1 MWLALVA
8 TSLTL
13 VSGCGGESTRLS
25 DQPTESPTD
34 SGGEPRA
41 TATASPIP
49 VSTVPEVSASASP
62 TETPLVAGRNV
73 SPPASA
79 PTVPPTATTA
89 PPPTPVAQT
98 GSGIEGITEADPQC
112 PISTPD
118 NPCPPKPVSK
128 TIAVNSDGGREVAR
142 VTSGIDG
149 RFRISLP
156 AGIYVITE
164 VLAGAGPPSL
174 KPLRVVVPPATFV
187 RVAVLFD
194 TGIR

>member
-1 MWLALVA
+1 MWLTFAA

-13 VSGCGGESTRLS
+13 VVGCGGVSSRLS

-34 SGGEPRA
+34 SGTAAKA

-49 VSTVPEVSASASP
+49 VSTVPEASATASR

-73 SPPASA
+73 SPSASA

-89 PPPTPVAQT
+89 PPPTPVAQA

-112 PISTPD
+112 PIATPD

-128 TIAVNSDGGREVAR
+128 TIAISNEVGREVAR
-142 VTSGIDG
+142 VTSGRDG

-156 AGIYVITE
+156 AGIYEITE
-164 VLAGAGPPSL
+164 VLAGTGPPSL